1 MQVQPGPGI
10 LFLTSARTSE
20 LIASIMLHFTQV
32 DSILTKALQL
42 AFSRSISTTKLQ
54 YHLAQLERLNKTF
67 KGELY
72 EQVASRQ
79 FFGKSTEWLSEQVEK
94 IRSMSDAEAS
104 RLVHPESIREHGDEE
119 DDDEDDDASS
129 RWQGSDTD
137 SVEPIGDLP
146 YDGHVESDGDGNVDV
161 KEGDDEVLSYNEQRD
176 AIVNQMSL
184 PSARLDR
191 LEEQAAT

>member
-1 MQVQPGPGI
+1 MPRPP
-10 LFLTSARTSE
+10 
-20 LIASIMLHFTQV
+20 
-32 DSILTKALQL
+32 DWSILK
-42 AFSRSISTTKLQ
+42 
-54 YHLAQLERLNKTF
+54 
-67 KGELY
+67 
-72 EQVASRQ
+72 V
-79 FFGKSTEWLSEQVEK
+79 SE
-94 IRSMSDAEAS
+94 IY
-104 RLVHPESIREHGDEE
+104 GDEE